1 MKQIIIDV
9 DARYEMVPVLAR
21 KLLDVPFRLYG
32 RDPNV
37 GIDCVGVT
45 AIAATQAGF
54 DCPNML
60 FSTPDASGQ
69 RMSMRDAV
77 LRDMVPVDLN
87 NIRVGDLLW
96 FRLFWIQEDMGH
108 LAIVSGTNPIT
119 MIHTSPLTIGA
130 TMEQQLTDPMP
141 VHGPYQKILGTWD
154 RWLTGAYRFR
164 NVNVELTPEETGA
177 KILLKS
183 KLYGKSITVHHLK

>member
-1 MKQIIIDV
+1 MKRIVTIDM
-9 DARYEMVPVLAR
+9 DARYQMIPVEAR

-60 FSTPDASGQ
+60 NSTPDANGR

-77 LRDMVPVDLN
+77 LQDMIPVTKLKD
-87 NIRVGDLLW
+87 IRPGDL
-96 FRLFWIQEDMGH
+96 
-108 LAIVSGTNPIT
+108 
-119 MIHTSPLTIGA
+119 
-130 TMEQQLTDPMP
+130 
-141 VHGPYQKILGTWD
+141 PYAAAEG
-154 RWLTGAYRFR
+154 
-164 NVNVELTPEETGA
+164 
-177 KILLKS
+177 
-183 KLYGKSITVHHLK
+183 